1 MIETL
6 MLGLVAHQAG
16 KELKY
21 DAERG
26 EVTNYSAANSANSMK
41 KKYRPGWT
49 LNG

>member
-1 MIETL
+1 

-21 DAERG
+21 DAKTGR
-26 EVTNYSAANSANSMK
+26 VTNDDAANEAQSMK
-41 KKYRPGWT
+41 KKYRNGWT